1 MPVSPLEP
9 IRGCHTAPYRRSCFY
24 WATRLEV
31 LETEM
36 AAVEPDLLE
45 KLKRLPADRVA
56 EVADFVDFL
65 TAREERAA
73 AARRLAQALAQLDA
87 ANAPAVSDQEIAEE
101 VADAR
106 RQRSSG
112 KR

>member
-1 MPVSPLEP
+1 
-9 IRGCHTAPYRRSCFY
+9 
-24 WATRLEV
+24 
-31 LETEM
+31 M
-36 AAVEPDLLE
+36 AAIESDLLE

-65 TAREERAA
+65 TAREERAG
-73 AARRLAQALAQLDA
+73 AARRLAQAMAQLDA
-87 ANAPAVSDQEIAEE
+87 ANSSPVSDEEIAEE

-106 RQRSSG
+106 RQRSAT